1 MRQLDIETPK
11 IRNPIGKVKIDTD
24 KISRMIYDN
33 NDDSLDFIEISDD
46 E

>member
-11 IRNPIGKVKIDTD
+11 IKNPVGKVKIDTD
-24 KISRMIYDN
+24 KISRMICD
-33 NDDSLDFIEISDD
+33 NDDSFDFIEISDD